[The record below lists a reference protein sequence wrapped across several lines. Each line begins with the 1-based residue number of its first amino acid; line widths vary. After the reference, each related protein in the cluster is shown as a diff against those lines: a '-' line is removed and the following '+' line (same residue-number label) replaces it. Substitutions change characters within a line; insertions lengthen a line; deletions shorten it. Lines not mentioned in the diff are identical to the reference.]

1 MLKAEVPAGRR
12 SPPRSRSSREGSSR
26 PAGAGASAFSVA
38 VSSGSAATVTVTGAM
53 RLRTSTMSEKEP
65 RLFMVTGCMSAGA
78 FPSESGRERVPRKG
92 DFLTLKSLEEV
103 SLSKS
108 AALSRMRASSCGTRP
123 EHAGRS
129 REAAAAA
136 ARTAWA
142 RCVIYSSA
150 TSTTR
155 LPSKTVTRKGWPTAL
170 RSRNTAG
177 RAVAKG
183 PL

>member
-1 MLKAEVPAGRR
+1 MLKADVPAGRI
-12 SPPRSRSSREGSSR
+12 SPPGSRSSSEGSSR
-26 PAGAGASAFSVA
+26 PAGAGFPGFSAA
-38 VSSGSAATVTVTGAM
+38 ASSGSAATVTVTGAM
-53 RLRTSTMSEKEP
+53 RRRTSTMSEKEP
-65 RLFMVTGCMSAGA
+65 RLFMVTCCMSAGA
-78 FPSESGRERVPRKG
+78 FSSERGRERVPRKG
-92 DFLTLKSLEEV
+92 DFLTLKSREEV

-108 AALSRMRASSCGTRP
+108 AALSRMTSSSCGTRP
-123 EHAGRS
+123 EQAGRS

-136 ARTAWA
+136 ARTACA

-170 RSRNTAG
+170 RSRNTAS
-177 RAVAKG
+177 RAEAKG